1 MTAFEI
7 ITIVITFLI
16 AASGTVGLY
25 VKIRTDNARVD
36 ERIKSIN
43 REILQREIGSLVSEK
58 INREDHQKII
68 EKIDHLIDIYV
79 KK

>member
-1 MTAFEI
+1 MTTFEI
-7 ITIVITFLI
+7 LSVLLVLASSIVGVFIKLRVD
-16 AASGTVGLY
+16 AAR
-25 VKIRTDNARVD
+25 ID

-43 REILQREIGSLVSEK
+43 RDLLQKEIGSLLSEK

-68 EKIDHLIDIYV
+68 EKIDHLIDIYA